1 MFYIYVIYTF
11 VCFLLF
17 IFLTMVMYSLVGA
30 PFYDERNQCYKKII
44 RINKM
49 PTGNLTQI
57 VKRIRSPRL
66 SHFDTYGEG
75 NGYGDCSGCGSGSGN
90 TPCIF
95 AVFHPNHKNK
105 LLTIDELPD
114 LMTFLV
120 DNGYTIDT
128 SITKMLMKSNVKPS
142 NDLICYVSYP

>member
-1 MFYIYVIYTF
+1 
-11 VCFLLF
+11 
-17 IFLTMVMYSLVGA
+17 MVMYSIVGA

-49 PTGNLTQI
+49 PIGNLTRI

-66 SHFDTYGEG
+66 SHFDTYEGG

-95 AVFHPNHKNK
+95 AVFHPNQRNK
-105 LLTIDELPD
+105 LLTVDELPD

-142 NDLICYVSYP
+142 NDLICYVSYPSS

>member
-1 MFYIYVIYTF
+1 
-11 VCFLLF
+11 
-17 IFLTMVMYSLVGA
+17 MYSLVGA
-30 PFYDERNQCYKKII
+30 PFYDEQNQCYKKII

-49 PTGNLTQI
+49 PTGNLTRI

-66 SHFDTYGEG
+66 SYFDTYD
-75 NGYGDCSGCGSGSGN
+75 GYGRNGDCCGSGFNSFN
-90 TPCIF
+90 PPCIF
-95 AVFHPNHKNK
+95 ALFHPNHKNK
-105 LLTIDELPD
+105 LLTVDDLPE

-142 NDLICYVSYP
+142 NDLICYVRYP

>member
-1 MFYIYVIYTF
+1 
-11 VCFLLF
+11 
-17 IFLTMVMYSLVGA
+17 MVMYSIVGA

-49 PTGNLTQI
+49 PTGNLTHI

-75 NGYGDCSGCGSGSGN
+75 NGDCCGGSGSGN

-105 LLTIDELPD
+105 LLTVDELPD

>member
-1 MFYIYVIYTF
+1 
-11 VCFLLF
+11 
-17 IFLTMVMYSLVGA
+17 MYSIVGA

-75 NGYGDCSGCGSGSGN
+75 NGYGGGGGGGDCCGSGSGN

-95 AVFHPNHKNK
+95 AIFNPNHKNK
-105 LLTIDELPD
+105 LLTVDELPD

>member
-1 MFYIYVIYTF
+1 
-11 VCFLLF
+11 
-17 IFLTMVMYSLVGA
+17 MVMYSIVGA

-49 PTGNLTQI
+49 PNGNLTQI

-66 SHFDTYGEG
+66 SHFDTYGCSGGSGDSGG
-75 NGYGDCSGCGSGSGN
+75 NGGNGDCCGSGSNGFN
-90 TPCIF
+90 PPCIF
-95 AVFHPNHKNK
+95 AIFNPNHKNK
-105 LLTIDELPD
+105 LLTVDEIPD

>member
-1 MFYIYVIYTF
+1 M
-11 VCFLLF
+11 
-17 IFLTMVMYSLVGA
+17 
-30 PFYDERNQCYKKII
+30 
-44 RINKM
+44 NKM

-75 NGYGDCSGCGSGSGN
+75 NGYGDCSGCGYGSGN

-95 AVFHPNHKNK
+95 AVFHPNHRNK

-142 NDLICYVSYP
+142 NDLICYVSYPSS

>member
-1 MFYIYVIYTF
+1 
-11 VCFLLF
+11 
-17 IFLTMVMYSLVGA
+17 MVMYSIVGA

-49 PTGNLTQI
+49 PTGNLTHI

-66 SHFDTYGEG
+66 SHFDTYGG
-75 NGYGDCSGCGSGSGN
+75 NGDCCGSGSNGFN
-90 TPCIF
+90 PPCIF
-95 AVFHPNHKNK
+95 AIFNPNHKNK
-105 LLTIDELPD
+105 LLTVDELPD

-120 DNGYTIDT
+120 NNGYTIDT

>member
-1 MFYIYVIYTF
+1 
-11 VCFLLF
+11 
-17 IFLTMVMYSLVGA
+17 MVMMYSIVGA

-49 PTGNLTQI
+49 PTGNLTHI

-66 SHFDTYGEG
+66 SHFDTYGGSGG
-75 NGYGDCSGCGSGSGN
+75 NGGNGGNGDCCGSGLNGFN
-90 TPCIF
+90 PPGIF
-95 AVFHPNHKNK
+95 AIFNPNHKNK
-105 LLTIDELPD
+105 LLTVDELPD

-142 NDLICYVSYP
+142 NDLICYVSFP

>member
-1 MFYIYVIYTF
+1 
-11 VCFLLF
+11 
-17 IFLTMVMYSLVGA
+17 MVMYSIVGA

-49 PTGNLTQI
+49 PAGNLTQI

-75 NGYGDCSGCGSGSGN
+75 NGYGGGGGDCCGSGSNN

-95 AVFHPNHKNK
+95 AIFHPNHKNK
-105 LLTIDELPD
+105 LLTVDELPD

>member
-1 MFYIYVIYTF
+1 MVI
-11 VCFLLF
+11 
-17 IFLTMVMYSLVGA
+17 MYSIVGA

-75 NGYGDCSGCGSGSGN
+75 NGYGGGGGGGDCCGSGSGN

-95 AVFHPNHKNK
+95 AIFNPNHKNK
-105 LLTIDELPD
+105 LLTVDELPD

>member
-1 MFYIYVIYTF
+1 
-11 VCFLLF
+11 
-17 IFLTMVMYSLVGA
+17 MYSIVGA

-49 PTGNLTQI
+49 PTGNLTHI

-66 SHFDTYGEG
+66 SHFDTYGSSGDNGG
-75 NGYGDCSGCGSGSGN
+75 NGGNGGNGDCCGSGSGY

-95 AVFHPNHKNK
+95 AIFHPNHKNK
-105 LLTIDELPD
+105 LLTVDELPD

>member
-1 MFYIYVIYTF
+1 MVI
-11 VCFLLF
+11 V
-17 IFLTMVMYSLVGA
+17 YSIVGA

-49 PTGNLTQI
+49 PTGNLTHI

-66 SHFDTYGEG
+66 SHFDTYGGSGG
-75 NGYGDCSGCGSGSGN
+75 NGGNGGNGDCCGSGSNGFN
-90 TPCIF
+90 PPCIF
-95 AVFHPNHKNK
+95 AIFNPNHKNK
-105 LLTIDELPD
+105 LLTVDELPD

>member
-1 MFYIYVIYTF
+1 
-11 VCFLLF
+11 
-17 IFLTMVMYSLVGA
+17 MYSIVGA

-49 PTGNLTQI
+49 PSGNLTQI

-66 SHFDTYGEG
+66 SHFDTYGG
-75 NGYGDCSGCGSGSGN
+75 NGSGDCCGSGSNGFN
-90 TPCIF
+90 PPCIF
-95 AVFHPNHKNK
+95 AIFNPNHTNK
-105 LLTIDELPD
+105 LLTVDEIPD

-120 DNGYTIDT
+120 NNGYTIDT

>member
-1 MFYIYVIYTF
+1 
-11 VCFLLF
+11 
-17 IFLTMVMYSLVGA
+17 MVMYSIVGA

-49 PTGNLTQI
+49 PTGNLTHI

-75 NGYGDCSGCGSGSGN
+75 NGYGGGGGGGDCCGSGSGN

-95 AVFHPNHKNK
+95 AIFNPNHKNK
-105 LLTIDELPD
+105 LLTVDELPD

-120 DNGYTIDT
+120 NNGYTIDT

>member
-1 MFYIYVIYTF
+1 
-11 VCFLLF
+11 
-17 IFLTMVMYSLVGA
+17 MVMYSIVGA

-49 PTGNLTQI
+49 PTGNLTHI

-66 SHFDTYGEG
+66 SHFDTYGG
-75 NGYGDCSGCGSGSGN
+75 NGGGDCCGSGSNGFN
-90 TPCIF
+90 PPCIF
-95 AVFHPNHKNK
+95 AIFNPNHTNK
-105 LLTIDELPD
+105 LLTVDEIPD

-120 DNGYTIDT
+120 NNGYTIDT

>member
-1 MFYIYVIYTF
+1 
-11 VCFLLF
+11 
-17 IFLTMVMYSLVGA
+17 MVMMYSIVGA

-49 PTGNLTQI
+49 PTGNLTHI

-66 SHFDTYGEG
+66 SHFDTYD
-75 NGYGDCSGCGSGSGN
+75 GYGDCCGGSGSNN

-95 AVFHPNHKNK
+95 AIFNPNHKNK
-105 LLTIDELPD
+105 LLTVDEIPD

>member
-1 MFYIYVIYTF
+1 
-11 VCFLLF
+11 
-17 IFLTMVMYSLVGA
+17 
-30 PFYDERNQCYKKII
+30 
-44 RINKM
+44 M
-49 PTGNLTQI
+49 PAGNLTQI

-75 NGYGDCSGCGSGSGN
+75 NGYGGGGGDCCGSGSNN

-95 AVFHPNHKNK
+95 AIFHPNHKNK
-105 LLTIDELPD
+105 LLTVDELPD

>member
-1 MFYIYVIYTF
+1 
-11 VCFLLF
+11 
-17 IFLTMVMYSLVGA
+17 MYSIVGA

-49 PTGNLTQI
+49 PTGNLTHI

-66 SHFDTYGEG
+66 SHFDTYGGSGG
-75 NGYGDCSGCGSGSGN
+75 NGGNGGNGDCRGSGLNGFN
-90 TPCIF
+90 PPCIF
-95 AVFHPNHKNK
+95 AIFNPNHKNK
-105 LLTIDELPD
+105 LLTVDELPD

>member
-1 MFYIYVIYTF
+1 
-11 VCFLLF
+11 
-17 IFLTMVMYSLVGA
+17 MVMYSIVGA

-49 PTGNLTQI
+49 PNGNLTQI

-66 SHFDTYGEG
+66 SHFDTYGG
-75 NGYGDCSGCGSGSGN
+75 NGGGDCCGSDY

-95 AVFHPNHKNK
+95 AIFNPNHKNQ

>member
-1 MFYIYVIYTF
+1 
-11 VCFLLF
+11 
-17 IFLTMVMYSLVGA
+17 
-30 PFYDERNQCYKKII
+30 
-44 RINKM
+44 M
-49 PTGNLTQI
+49 PTGNLTHI

-66 SHFDTYGEG
+66 SHFDTHGSSGDNGG
-75 NGYGDCSGCGSGSGN
+75 NGGNGGNGDCCGSGSGY

-95 AVFHPNHKNK
+95 AIFHPNHKNK
-105 LLTIDELPD
+105 LLTVDELPD

>member
-1 MFYIYVIYTF
+1 
-11 VCFLLF
+11 
-17 IFLTMVMYSLVGA
+17 MVMYSIVGA

-75 NGYGDCSGCGSGSGN
+75 NGYGGGGGGGDCCGSGSGN

-95 AVFHPNHKNK
+95 AIFNPNHKNK
-105 LLTIDELPD
+105 LLTVDELPD

-120 DNGYTIDT
+120 NNGYTIDT

>member
-1 MFYIYVIYTF
+1 MVI
-11 VCFLLF
+11 
-17 IFLTMVMYSLVGA
+17 MYSIVGA

-49 PTGNLTQI
+49 PNGNLTHI

-66 SHFDTYGEG
+66 SHFDTYGGSGG
-75 NGYGDCSGCGSGSGN
+75 NGGNGDCCGSGSNGFN
-90 TPCIF
+90 PPCIF
-95 AVFHPNHKNK
+95 AIFNPNHKNQ

>member
-1 MFYIYVIYTF
+1 MVIT
-11 VCFLLF
+11 
-17 IFLTMVMYSLVGA
+17 YSIVGA

-49 PTGNLTQI
+49 PTGNLTHI

-66 SHFDTYGEG
+66 SHFDTYGGSGG
-75 NGYGDCSGCGSGSGN
+75 NGGNGDCCGSGLNGFN
-90 TPCIF
+90 PPCIF
-95 AVFHPNHKNK
+95 AIFNPNHKNK
-105 LLTIDELPD
+105 LLTVDELPD

-120 DNGYTIDT
+120 NNGYTIDT